1 MTLNDYIHVNF
12 YLSLFVNTTRLVTTD
27 TLSKARVEND
37 INIVKVLFCF
47 IAVANVFKIHVEQDT
62 QSAKTLLCPQFQ
74 IALKASNNKLTNNSL
89 QEQHRTNVNTR
100 QLIYR

>member
-1 MTLNDYIHVNF
+1 VTLNDYIHVNF

-62 QSAKTLLCPQFQ
+62 QSAKNIIMPSISNSPQS
-74 IALKASNNKLTNNSL
+74 IK
-89 QEQHRTNVNTR
+89 
-100 QLIYR
+100 